1 MHFHRRQVL
10 LVGAIPFAPLAK
22 AQHHRSQRACQRR
35 SFIFDARGD
44 FRVNVSDDQAV
55 CLQLAQLQR
64 KHALGRAGDQSRQ
77 FHEALLAGQH
87 MKQQ

>member
-35 SFIFDARGD
+35 GFIFDARGD

-55 CLQLAQLQR
+55 CLNSR
-64 KHALGRAGDQSRQ
+64 SCSVSMRWVALGISRVNS
-77 FHEALLAGQH
+77 
-87 MKQQ
+87 MKRFLPVST